1 MRKTLITISFMC
13 VALFALGG
21 CNKEDKAAQDAAAVA
36 PAEVVTMPAAPGDKA
51 AWKKYLISV
60 VTDNMQDVK
69 TTHPYMY
76 FVPQGDDDAA
86 KADRENQLANVQT
99 VVARGVLPG
108 NMLAFGGPDS
118 ATTTELIKQAFASVS
133 PGSFKGVVVL
143 FIGAPSDEEAVK
155 QALEPASA
163 EFRFVEMK

>member
-1 MRKTLITISFMC
+1 MRKTLITIGFMC
-13 VALFALGG
+13 VATFALGG
-21 CNKEDKAAQDAAAVA
+21 CNKNDQAAQEAAVEA
-36 PAEVVTMPAAPGDKA
+36 PVEVVTMPANATDKT
-51 AWKKYLISV
+51 AWKKYLVSV
-60 VTDNMQDVK
+60 VTANMEGVK

-76 FVPQGDDDAA
+76 FVPQGEDDAA
-86 KADRENQLANVQT
+86 KSDRGNQLANVET

-118 ATTTELIKQAFASVS
+118 MLTTDLIKQAFASAS

-155 QALEPASA
+155 QGLEPSGA
-163 EFRFVEMK
+163 EYRFVEMK